1 MRKDPCWLHLPLSDG
16 GVQPLPVTVLD
27 GVVVVEVLLL
37 VLLHHGAGR
46 RLFGGENI
54 RCHLLLLLA
63 PQGDNFI
70 TDRGQLGAAAGIAF
84 LGALTRLA
92 FHRLWKHQE
101 EGQTFHVP
109 PLGIDHECVL
119 LPSSGSARREDM
131 HRGRAGAGSRGGS
144 GVGGLGWGEGS
155 SWTAL
160 SRSSWRR
167 LHLSGPWKRETG
179 DSGLTPGIPRH
190 FSRVKFAGLAEGLS
204 GFPSLL
210 LRLLLLQSDET
221 SSLDPSLVLL
231 RVSS

>member
-1 MRKDPCWLHLPLSDG
+1 MSKDPCWLHLPLSDC

-144 GVGGLGWGEGS
+144 GVGRGEQLDGS
-155 SWTAL
+155 QSELMEEASPLRTLEARLWRLRAHAGHSEAL
-160 SRSSWRR
+160 FPCEVCW
-167 LHLSGPWKRETG
+167 
-179 DSGLTPGIPRH
+179 
-190 FSRVKFAGLAEGLS
+190 AGRGA
-204 GFPSLL
+204 
-210 LRLLLLQSDET
+210 
-221 SSLDPSLVLL
+221 L
-231 RVSS
+231 RVPILAPPPPPPPE